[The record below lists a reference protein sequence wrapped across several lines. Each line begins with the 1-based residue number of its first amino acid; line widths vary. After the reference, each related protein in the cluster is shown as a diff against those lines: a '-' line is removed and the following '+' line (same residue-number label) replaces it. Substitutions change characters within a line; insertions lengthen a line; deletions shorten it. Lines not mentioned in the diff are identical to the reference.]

1 MGGVLYWYDLYVLIS
16 ILYDESIEYVIQFLI
31 KKLYVKSFLCYSSWI
46 IEESIFDIVTLWFLE
61 A

>member
-31 KKLYVKSFLCYSSWI
+31 KNCMLKAFYVTRLG
-46 IEESIFDIVTLWFLE
+46 
-61 A
+61 